1 MAGPAAW
8 RASSGS
14 IRPPDTLAP
23 LNTLGWILLFTV
35 LGGLI
40 SALVAGSFLLVNEAL
55 RARALPYL
63 VAFATGALLGAA
75 LLGLLPEAVEHA
87 GKAGVAGIGAA
98 VLAGIALFFVLE
110 KLVLWRHCHEDHCET
125 HVPLAGQRD
134 HASAVM
140 MVIGEG
146 VHNALDG
153 VLIAAAFLTDV
164 RLGIMAGVAVMT
176 HEIPSEVGNFAV
188 LLHGGFSRG
197 KALLFNIG
205 TSLTAIVG
213 ALLGYLA
220 LSQALAALPYALG
233 VSAASLLYVAVAD
246 LIPGLHRRV
255 DPRTSFWQVVLMSAG
270 VAVIYAVE
278 RIAAH

>member
-1 MAGPAAW
+1 M
-8 RASSGS
+8 
-14 IRPPDTLAP
+14 
-23 LNTLGWILLFTV
+23 NTLSWIVLFTV
-35 LGGLI
+35 LGGLA
-40 SALVAGSFLLVNEAL
+40 SALVAGSFLLLGESV

-75 LLGLLPEAVEHA
+75 LLGLLPEAIEHVGA
-87 GKAGVAGIGAA
+87 RGVTGIGVS
-98 VLAGIALFFVLE
+98 VLAGIALFFILE

-125 HVPLAGQRD
+125 HVPHPGHRD
-134 HASAVM
+134 HTSAVM
-140 MVIGEG
+140 MIIGEG

-188 LLHGGFSRG
+188 LLHGGFSRSR
-197 KALLFNIG
+197 ALLFNVG
-205 TSLTAIVG
+205 TSLTAILG
-213 ALLGYLA
+213 ALAGYFA
-220 LSQALAALPYALG
+220 LSQALQALPYALG

-255 DPRTSFWQVVLMSAG
+255 DPRASLWQVLLMSAG
-270 VAVIYAVE
+270 IAVIYAVE
-278 RIAAH
+278 RILAH